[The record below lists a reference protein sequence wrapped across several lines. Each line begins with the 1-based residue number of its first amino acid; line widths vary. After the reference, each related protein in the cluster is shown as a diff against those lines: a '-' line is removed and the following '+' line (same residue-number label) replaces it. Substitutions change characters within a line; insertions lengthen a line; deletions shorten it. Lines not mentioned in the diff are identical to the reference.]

1 MNSGFNTNDI
11 LDTFKVP
18 MVPKDTYNSFDSN
31 LSQVQNIV
39 RPTNYLENSQSKPF
53 QQMSQQISQQS
64 PQPGFVAPQMANS
77 GANINLQQQAMEHFV
92 IEEHK
97 VLRKQYF
104 DTESE
109 QQVTIF

>member
-11 LDTFKVP
+11 SDTFKVP

-31 LSQVQNIV
+31 LSQLQNIV

-53 QQMSQQISQQS
+53 QQISQQS

-77 GANINLQQQAMEHFV
+77 VANINLQQQAMEHFV